1 MWQTVFECSDRIERP
16 SFALDTFIVNGG
28 EGQGEAYSFFIC
40 SRNKITDNYD
50 SDLYDD
56 LRDRNKT
63 FRISMAQ
70 SEAIVY
76 SDSVSYSHKCT
87 NPLVDGINNFDDFK
101 TIKIEEK
108 VG

>member
-1 MWQTVFECSDRIERP
+1 MWKTVFECAGKIKIP
-16 SFALDTFIVNGG
+16 SFGLDTFIVNGG
-28 EGQGEAYSFFIC
+28 TEPGKAYDIFIH
-40 SRNKITDNYD
+40 SRYEITDNYD

-70 SEAIVY
+70 AEAIVY

-108 VG
+108 VE

>member
-1 MWQTVFECSDRIERP
+1 MWQTVFECSDGIERP
-16 SFALDTFIVNGG
+16 SFALDTFIVKGG
-28 EGQGEAYSFFIC
+28 EGQGEAYNFFLC

-63 FRISMAQ
+63 FRISIMQ
-70 SEAIVY
+70 TERIVY
-76 SDSVSYSHKCT
+76 SDRTSWAMKCL
-87 NPLVDGINNFDDFK
+87 NPLIDGINTFDDFK

-108 VG
+108 VE